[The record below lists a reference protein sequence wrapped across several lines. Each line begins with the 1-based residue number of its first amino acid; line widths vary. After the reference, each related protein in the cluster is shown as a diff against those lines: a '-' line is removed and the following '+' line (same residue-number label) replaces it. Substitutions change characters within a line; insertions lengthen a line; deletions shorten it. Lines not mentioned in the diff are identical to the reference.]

1 MNFFRNFLASF
12 LGSITALFFIISL
25 GFFLLAGIA
34 SVATFDKNVIQ
45 GGISSNSILNL
56 DLDKDVYDNVPVTQE
71 FEEILGVSPEI
82 IKFLD
87 LINTIELAS
96 DNENIKG
103 INLKSQSPKM
113 GWSQALTIRK
123 ALQKFRDKGKFIY
136 CYGDFFSQ
144 KGYYLASV
152 SDSIFLNPM
161 GNIEL
166 RGLGAEVLYY
176 KDLQEKYG
184 FKMEV
189 VRHGKY
195 KSAVEPYLDDKMSD
209 ANRNQIKSLLNSI
222 WDGIGSQIKLSRKIS
237 SVDFNK
243 IVDHLDATLPE
254 NAYGH
259 NIIDGIVSKTL
270 YEHKLKKVLGIEFNE
285 KLNNVSYMQMKNSY
299 NFKKGTRNQIAVIY
313 AQGPIIYGK
322 GNESN
327 IGQEIFSKTI
337 RKIKKSKRIKAVV
350 LRIDSP
356 GGVALTSEI
365 IWNELIE
372 LKKEKPIVVSMGN
385 VAASGGYYLSSV
397 ADKVFANDFTITG
410 SIGVFAM
417 VPNIAEFSKRIGIN
431 AEQVETN
438 KNSIFYTPFEK
449 PTQKFQLDVKKNIEN
464 IYELFKKRVS
474 DGRNISMD
482 EVEALAQGR
491 VWSGEQALKNGLVSE
506 EGDIKDAIN
515 TAAEL
520 ADLGNDFNVTS
531 YPKIEPEIN
540 DILSVMIPFNSSTF
554 EFFNV
559 TTDLDPAIQSINSKE
574 KKPIIFTSQPF
585 NLDIR

>member
-12 LGSITALFFIISL
+12 LGSITALIFIISL
-25 GFFLLAGIA
+25 VFILTAGIA
-34 SVATFDKNVIQ
+34 SVVSFDKNILP
-45 GGISSNSILNL
+45 GEISSNSILNL
-56 DLDKDVYDNVPVTQE
+56 DLDKDIYDNIPITQE

-87 LINTIELAS
+87 LINVIELAT
-96 DNENIKG
+96 ENKDIKG

-123 ALQKFRDKGKFIY
+123 SLQRFKDEGKFIY
-136 CYGDFFSQ
+136 TYGDFFSQ

-176 KDLQEKYG
+176 KELQEKYG

-189 VRHGKY
+189 IRHGKY
-195 KSAVEPYLDDKMSD
+195 KSAVEPYLDDKMSE
-209 ANRNQIKSLLNSI
+209 ANRSQIRSLLNSI
-222 WDGIGSQIKLSRKIS
+222 WGGIANQIKLSRKVS
-237 SVDFNK
+237 TENFNK
-243 IVDHLDATLPE
+243 VVDNLDATIPV
-254 NAYGH
+254 NAFRN
-259 NIIDGIVSKTL
+259 NIVDGIVSKTQ
-270 YEHKLKKVLGIEFNE
+270 YKQKVKKKLGIKPDE
-285 KLNNVSYMQMKNSY
+285 KLNNVSYLQMKNSFKY
-299 NFKKGTRNQIAVIY
+299 KKGTRNQIAVIY
-313 AQGPIIYGK
+313 AQGPIIYGE

-327 IGQEIFSKTI
+327 IGQELFSKTL
-337 RKIKKSKRIKAVV
+337 RKIKNSKRIKAVV

-365 IWNELIE
+365 IWDELIE

-385 VAASGGYYLSSV
+385 VAASGGYYLSTV
-397 ADKVFANDFTITG
+397 ADKVFANNFTITG

-417 VPNIAEFSKRIGIN
+417 VPNITEFSKRIGIN

-449 PTQKFQLDVKKNIEN
+449 PTKKFQSNVKENIEN
-464 IYELFKKRVS
+464 IYEMFKKRVS
-474 DGRNISMD
+474 DGRNISID
-482 EVEALAQGR
+482 EVETLAQGR

-515 TAAEL
+515 AAAEL
-520 ADLGNDFNVTS
+520 ADLGNDFNITS
-531 YPKIEPEIN
+531 FPKIEPEIN
-540 DILSVMIPFNSSTF
+540 DILSVFIPFNSSIS
-554 EFFNV
+554 EFLKIS
-559 TTDLDPAIQSINSKE
+559 DLDLIIQSIKTKE

-585 NLDIR
+585 NIDIR

>member
-1 MNFFRNFLASF
+1 MNFLRNFLASF
-12 LGSITALFFIISL
+12 LGSLTALIFIISL
-25 GFFLLAGIA
+25 GFILIAGIA
-34 SVATFDKNVIQ
+34 SVATFDKNILQ
-45 GGISSNSILNL
+45 GEIPSNSILNL
-56 DLDKDVYDNVPVTQE
+56 DLDKDVYDNIPVTQE
-71 FEEILGVSPEI
+71 FEEILGFSPEI

-87 LINTIELAS
+87 LINAIELAG
-96 DNENIKG
+96 DNKDIKG

-123 ALQKFRDKGKFIY
+123 SLQKFKDKGKFIY
-136 CYGDFFSQ
+136 SYGDFFSQ

-152 SDSIFLNPM
+152 SDSIFLNPL
-161 GNIEL
+161 GNVEL

-176 KDLQEKYG
+176 KKLQKKYG

-222 WDGIGSQIKLSRKIS
+222 WEGIGNQIKLSRKIS
-237 SVDFNK
+237 SENFNE
-243 IVDHLDATLPE
+243 IVDNLDATFPE
-254 NAYGH
+254 NAFRN
-259 NIIDGIVSKTL
+259 NIIDGIVSKTQ
-270 YEHKLKKVLGIEFNE
+270 YKYNLKRILGIKSDE
-285 KLNNVSYMQMKNSY
+285 KLSNVSYLQIKNSY
-299 NFKKGTRNQIAVIY
+299 NYNKGTRNQIAIVY
-313 AQGPIIYGK
+313 AQGPIIYGE

-327 IGQEIFSKTI
+327 IGQELFSKTI
-337 RKIKKSKRIKAVV
+337 RQIKNNKRIKAVV

-356 GGVALTSEI
+356 GGVALSSEI
-365 IWNELIE
+365 IWDELIE
-372 LKKEKPIVVSMGN
+372 LKKEKPLVVSMGN
-385 VAASGGYYLSSV
+385 VAASGGYYLSTV

-417 VPNIAEFSKRIGIN
+417 VPNITEFSKRIGIN

-449 PTQKFQLDVKKNIEN
+449 PTQKFRSNVKESIEN
-464 IYELFKKRVS
+464 IYEIFKKRVS

-482 EVEALAQGR
+482 EVEVLAQGR
-491 VWSGEQALKNGLVSE
+491 VWSGEQALKNGLVDM

-515 TAAEL
+515 AAAEL
-520 ADLGNDFNVTS
+520 ADLGNDFNITS
-531 YPKIEPEIN
+531 YPKIEPKIN
-540 DILSVMIPFNSSTF
+540 DILSVIIPFNSSMS
-554 EFFNV
+554 EFLKLS
-559 TTDLDPAIQSINSKE
+559 DLDLVIKSISSKE
-574 KKPIIFTSQPF
+574 KKPIIFASQTF

>member
-34 SVATFDKNVIQ
+34 SVTTFDKNVIQ

-56 DLDKDVYDNVPVTQE
+56 DLDKDVYDNIPVTQE

-87 LINTIELAS
+87 LINAIELAS
-96 DNENIKG
+96 NNENVKG

-123 ALQKFRDKGKFIY
+123 ALQKFKDKGKFIY

-209 ANRNQIKSLLNSI
+209 ANRNQIKSLLSSI

-237 SVDFNK
+237 SEDFNK
-243 IVDHLDATLPE
+243 IVDDLDATFPE
-254 NAYGH
+254 NAYGN
-259 NIIDGIVSKTL
+259 NIIDGIVSKTQ
-270 YEHKLKKVLGIEFNE
+270 YEQKLKKVLGIEFDE

-299 NFKKGTRNQIAVIY
+299 NSKKGTRNQIAVIY
-313 AQGPIIYGK
+313 AQGPIIYGE

-372 LKKEKPIVVSMGN
+372 LKKEKPVVVSMGN
-385 VAASGGYYLSSV
+385 VAASGGYYLSTV

-417 VPNIAEFSKRIGIN
+417 VPNIAEFSKGIGIN

-464 IYELFKKRVS
+464 IYEMFKKRVS

-491 VWSGEQALKNGLVSE
+491 VWSGEQALKNGLANE

-515 TAAEL
+515 AAAEL
-520 ADLGNDFNVTS
+520 ANLGNDFNITS

-540 DILSVMIPFNSSTF
+540 DILSVMIPFNSSIS
-554 EFFNV
+554 EFLNA
-559 TTDLDPAIQSINSKE
+559 TTHLDPVIQSISNKE
-574 KKPIIFTSQPF
+574 KKPIIFTSQLF

>member
-12 LGSITALFFIISL
+12 LGSITALILIISL

-34 SVATFDKNVIQ
+34 SVATFDKNILQ
-45 GGISSNSILNL
+45 DEISSNSILNL
-56 DLDKDVYDNVPVTQE
+56 DLDKNVYDNIPVTQE

-87 LINTIELAS
+87 LINAIELAS

-123 ALQKFRDKGKFIY
+123 SLQKFKDKGKFIY

-209 ANRNQIKSLLNSI
+209 ANRNQIKSLLSSI

-243 IVDHLDATLPE
+243 IVDDLDATFPE
-254 NAYGH
+254 NAHGN
-259 NIIDGIVSKTL
+259 NIIDGIISKTQ
-270 YEHKLKKVLGIEFNE
+270 YQHNLKKVLGIESDE

-299 NFKKGTRNQIAVIY
+299 NSKKGTRNQIAVIY
-313 AQGPIIYGK
+313 AQGPIIYGE
-322 GNESN
+322 GNDSN

-337 RKIKKSKRIKAVV
+337 RKIKKSKRVKAVV

-365 IWNELIE
+365 IWDELIE

-385 VAASGGYYLSSV
+385 VAASGGYYLSTV

-464 IYELFKKRVS
+464 IYEMFKKRVS
-474 DGRNISMD
+474 DGRNISMN

-491 VWSGEQALKNGLVSE
+491 VWSGEQALKNGLANE

-515 TAAEL
+515 AAAEL
-520 ADLGNDFNVTS
+520 ADLGNDFNITS

-540 DILSVMIPFNSSTF
+540 DILSLMIPFNSSIS
-554 EFFNV
+554 EFLNA
-559 TTDLDPAIQSINSKE
+559 TTDLDPVIQSISNKE
-574 KKPIIFTSQPF
+574 KKPIIFTSQLF
-585 NLDIR
+585 NLEIR

>member
-1 MNFFRNFLASF
+1 VNFFRNFLASF
-12 LGSITALFFIISL
+12 LGSITALIFIISL

-34 SVATFDKNVIQ
+34 SVATFDKNILQ
-45 GGISSNSILNL
+45 GEILSNSILNL
-56 DLDKDVYDNVPVTQE
+56 DLDKDVYDNIPITQE
-71 FEEILGVSPEI
+71 FEEILGVSPKI

-87 LINTIELAS
+87 LINSIKLAG
-96 DNENIKG
+96 DNKNIKG

-123 ALQKFRDKGKFIY
+123 SLQKFMDKGKFIY
-136 CYGDFFSQ
+136 SYGDFFSQ

-152 SDSIFLNPM
+152 SDSVFLNPM

-166 RGLGAEVLYY
+166 KGLAAEVLYY
-176 KDLQEKYG
+176 KQLQEKYG

-189 VRHGKY
+189 IRHGKY

-222 WDGIGSQIKLSRKIS
+222 WDEIGSQIKSARKIS
-237 SVDFNK
+237 SEDFIEIVDNLDASIPENAFRNK
-243 IVDHLDATLPE
+243 IVD
-254 NAYGH
+254 GV
-259 NIIDGIVSKTL
+259 ISKTQ
-270 YEHKLKKVLGIEFNE
+270 YKYKLKKILGIKSDE
-285 KLNNVSYMQMKNSY
+285 KLNSVSYMQMQNSKNY
-299 NFKKGTRNQIAVIY
+299 KKGSRNQIAIIY
-313 AQGPIIYGK
+313 AQGPIIYGE
-322 GNESN
+322 GNERN
-327 IGQEIFSKTI
+327 IGQKLFSKTI
-337 RKIKKSKRIKAVV
+337 TKIKNNKRIKAVV

-356 GGVALTSEI
+356 GGVALSSEI
-365 IWNELIE
+365 IWDELIE
-372 LKKEKPIVVSMGN
+372 LKKEKPLVVSMGN
-385 VAASGGYYLSSV
+385 VAASGGYYLSTV
-397 ADKVFANDFTITG
+397 ADKVYANDFTITG

-449 PTQKFQLDVKKNIEN
+449 PKQKFRSNVKNSIEN
-464 IYELFKKRVS
+464 IYEIFKKRVS

-491 VWSGEQALKNGLVSE
+491 VWSGEQALKNGLVDM
-506 EGDIKDAIN
+506 EGDITDAIN
-515 TAAEL
+515 AAAEL
-520 ADLGNDFNVTS
+520 ADLGMDFNITS

-540 DILSVMIPFNSSTF
+540 DILSVMIPFNSSISKF
-554 EFFNV
+554 LNLS
-559 TTDLDPAIQSINSKE
+559 DIDPVIKSINNKE

>member
-1 MNFFRNFLASF
+1 MNFLRNFLASF
-12 LGSITALFFIISL
+12 LGSLTALIFIISL
-25 GFFLLAGIA
+25 GFILIAGIA
-34 SVATFDKNVIQ
+34 SVATFDKNILQ
-45 GGISSNSILNL
+45 GEIPSNSILNL
-56 DLDKDVYDNVPVTQE
+56 DLDKDVYDNIPVTQE
-71 FEEILGVSPEI
+71 FEEILGFSPEI

-87 LINTIELAS
+87 LINAIELAG
-96 DNENIKG
+96 DNKDIKG

-123 ALQKFRDKGKFIY
+123 SLQKFKDKGKFIY
-136 CYGDFFSQ
+136 SYGDFFSQ

-152 SDSIFLNPM
+152 SDSIFLNPL
-161 GNIEL
+161 GNVEL

-176 KDLQEKYG
+176 KKLQKKYG

-222 WDGIGSQIKLSRKIS
+222 WEGIGNQIKLSRKIS
-237 SVDFNK
+237 SENFNE
-243 IVDHLDATLPE
+243 IVDNLDATFPE
-254 NAYGH
+254 NAFRN
-259 NIIDGIVSKTL
+259 NIIDGIVSKTQ
-270 YEHKLKKVLGIEFNE
+270 YEYNLKRILGIKSDE
-285 KLNNVSYMQMKNSY
+285 KLSNVSYLQIKNSY
-299 NFKKGTRNQIAVIY
+299 NYNKGTRNQIAIVY
-313 AQGPIIYGK
+313 AQGPIIYGE

-327 IGQEIFSKTI
+327 IGQELFSKTI
-337 RKIKKSKRIKAVV
+337 RKIKNNKRIKAVV

-356 GGVALTSEI
+356 GGVALSSEI
-365 IWNELIE
+365 IWDELIE
-372 LKKEKPIVVSMGN
+372 LKKEKPLVVSMGN
-385 VAASGGYYLSSV
+385 VAASGGYYLSTV

-417 VPNIAEFSKRIGIN
+417 VPNITEFSKRIGIN

-449 PTQKFQLDVKKNIEN
+449 PTQKFRSNVKESIEN
-464 IYELFKKRVS
+464 IYEIFKKRVS

-482 EVEALAQGR
+482 EVEVLAQGR
-491 VWSGEQALKNGLVSE
+491 VWSGEQALKNGLVDM

-515 TAAEL
+515 AAAEL
-520 ADLGNDFNVTS
+520 ADLGNDFNITS
-531 YPKIEPEIN
+531 HPKIEPKIN
-540 DILSVMIPFNSSTF
+540 DILSVIIPFNSSMS
-554 EFFNV
+554 EFLKLS
-559 TTDLDPAIQSINSKE
+559 DLDLVIKSISSKE
-574 KKPIIFTSQPF
+574 KKPIIFASQTF

>member
-12 LGSITALFFIISL
+12 LGSITALFFIIFL
-25 GFFLLAGIA
+25 GVFLLAGIA
-34 SVATFDKNVIQ
+34 SVATFDKTVIQ

-56 DLDKDVYDNVPVTQE
+56 DLDKGVYDNIPVTQE

-87 LINTIELAS
+87 LINAIELAS
-96 DNENIKG
+96 KNENIKG

-113 GWSQALTIRK
+113 GWSHALTVRK
-123 ALQKFRDKGKFIY
+123 SLQKFKDSGKFIY
-136 CYGDFFSQ
+136 SYGDFFSQ

-176 KDLQEKYG
+176 KQLQEKYG

-195 KSAVEPYLDDKMSD
+195 KSAVEPYLDDKMSE
-209 ANRNQIKSLLNSI
+209 ANRNQIMSLLNSI
-222 WDGIGSQIKLSRKIS
+222 WDGIGNQIQLSRKIS
-237 SVDFNK
+237 SENFNK
-243 IVDHLDATLPE
+243 VVDNLDATFPE
-254 NAYGH
+254 NALGN
-259 NIIDGIVSKTL
+259 NIVDGILSKTQ
-270 YEHKLKKVLGIEFNE
+270 YKHKLKSVLGIKLDE
-285 KLNNVSYMQMKNSY
+285 KLNNVSYLQIKNNS
-299 NFKKGTRNQIAVIY
+299 NFKKGTRNQIAIIY
-313 AQGPIIYGK
+313 AQGPIIYGE

-327 IGQEIFSKTI
+327 IGQELFSKTI
-337 RKIKKSKRIKAVV
+337 RKIKNSKRIKAVV

-365 IWNELIE
+365 IWDELIE

-385 VAASGGYYLSSV
+385 VAASGGYYLSTV

-417 VPNIAEFSKRIGIN
+417 VPNISELSKRIGVN

-449 PTQKFQLDVKKNIEN
+449 PTKKFRLDVKKNIEN
-464 IYELFKKRVS
+464 IYEMFKKRVS

-491 VWSGEQALKNGLVSE
+491 VWSGGQALKNGLANE

-515 TAAEL
+515 AAAEL
-520 ADLGNDFNVTS
+520 ADLGNEFNVTS

-540 DILSVMIPFNSSTF
+540 DILSVMIPFNSSVS
-554 EFFNV
+554 EFLKIS
-559 TTDLDPAIQSINSKE
+559 DLDIIIQTIKIKE

>member
-12 LGSITALFFIISL
+12 LGSITALLFIISL

-56 DLDKDVYDNVPVTQE
+56 DLDKDVYDNIPVTQE

-87 LINTIELAS
+87 LINAIELAS

-123 ALQKFRDKGKFIY
+123 SLQKFKDKGKFIY

-176 KDLQEKYG
+176 KQLQEKYG

-209 ANRNQIKSLLNSI
+209 ANRNQIKSLLSSI

-243 IVDHLDATLPE
+243 IVDDLDATFPE
-254 NAYGH
+254 NAHGN
-259 NIIDGIVSKTL
+259 NIIDGIISKTQ
-270 YEHKLKKVLGIEFNE
+270 YQHNLKKVLGIESDE

-299 NFKKGTRNQIAVIY
+299 NSKKGTRNQIAVIY
-313 AQGPIIYGK
+313 AQGPIIYGE
-322 GNESN
+322 GNDSN

-337 RKIKKSKRIKAVV
+337 RKIKKSKRVKAVV

-365 IWNELIE
+365 IWDELIE

-385 VAASGGYYLSSV
+385 VAASGGYYLSTV

-438 KNSIFYTPFEK
+438 ENSIFYTPFEK

-464 IYELFKKRVS
+464 IYEMFKKRVS
-474 DGRNISMD
+474 DGRNISMN

-491 VWSGEQALKNGLVSE
+491 VWSGEQALKNGLANE
-506 EGDIKDAIN
+506 EGDIKEAIKA
-515 TAAEL
+515 AAEL
-520 ADLGNDFNVTS
+520 ADLGNDFNITS

-540 DILSVMIPFNSSTF
+540 DILSLMIPFNSSIS
-554 EFFNV
+554 EFLNA
-559 TTDLDPAIQSINSKE
+559 TTDLDPVIQSISNKE
-574 KKPIIFTSQPF
+574 KKPIIFTSQLF

>member
-12 LGSITALFFIISL
+12 LGSITALIFIISL
-25 GFFLLAGIA
+25 VFILTAGIA
-34 SVATFDKNVIQ
+34 SVVSFDKNILP
-45 GGISSNSILNL
+45 GEISSNSILNL
-56 DLDKDVYDNVPVTQE
+56 DLDKDIYDNIPITQE

-87 LINTIELAS
+87 LINVIELAT
-96 DNENIKG
+96 ENKDIKG

-123 ALQKFRDKGKFIY
+123 SLQRFKDEGKFIY
-136 CYGDFFSQ
+136 TYGDFFSQ

-176 KDLQEKYG
+176 KELQEKYG

-189 VRHGKY
+189 IRHGKY
-195 KSAVEPYLDDKMSD
+195 KSAVEPYLDDKMSE
-209 ANRNQIKSLLNSI
+209 ANRSQIRSLLNSI
-222 WDGIGSQIKLSRKIS
+222 WGGIANQIKLSRKVS
-237 SVDFNK
+237 TENFNK
-243 IVDHLDATLPE
+243 VVDNLDATLPV
-254 NAYGH
+254 NAFRN
-259 NIIDGIVSKTL
+259 NIVDGIVSKTQ
-270 YEHKLKKVLGIEFNE
+270 YKQKVKKKLGIKPDE
-285 KLNNVSYMQMKNSY
+285 KLNNVSYLQMKNSFKY
-299 NFKKGTRNQIAVIY
+299 KKGTRNQIAVIY
-313 AQGPIIYGK
+313 AQGPIIYGE

-327 IGQEIFSKTI
+327 IGQELFSKTL
-337 RKIKKSKRIKAVV
+337 RKIKNSKRIKAVV

-365 IWNELIE
+365 IWDELIE

-385 VAASGGYYLSSV
+385 VAASGGYYLSTV
-397 ADKVFANDFTITG
+397 ADKVFANNFTITG

-417 VPNIAEFSKRIGIN
+417 VPNITEFSKRIGIN

-449 PTQKFQLDVKKNIEN
+449 PTKKFQSNVKENIEN
-464 IYELFKKRVS
+464 IYEMFKKRVS
-474 DGRNISMD
+474 DGRNISID
-482 EVEALAQGR
+482 EVETLAQGR

-515 TAAEL
+515 AAAEL
-520 ADLGNDFNVTS
+520 ADLGNDFNITS
-531 YPKIEPEIN
+531 FPKIEPEIN
-540 DILSVMIPFNSSTF
+540 DILSVFIPFNSSIS
-554 EFFNV
+554 EFLKIS
-559 TTDLDPAIQSINSKE
+559 DLDLIIQSIKTKE

-585 NLDIR
+585 NIDIR

>member
-12 LGSITALFFIISL
+12 LGSITALIFIISL
-25 GFFLLAGIA
+25 VFILTAGIA
-34 SVATFDKNVIQ
+34 SVVSFDKNILP
-45 GGISSNSILNL
+45 GEISSNSILNL
-56 DLDKDVYDNVPVTQE
+56 DLDKDVYDNIPVTQE

-87 LINTIELAS
+87 LINVIELAT
-96 DNENIKG
+96 ENKDIKG

-123 ALQKFRDKGKFIY
+123 SLQRFKDEGKFIY
-136 CYGDFFSQ
+136 TYGDFFSQ

-176 KDLQEKYG
+176 KELQEKYG

-189 VRHGKY
+189 IRHGKY
-195 KSAVEPYLDDKMSD
+195 KSAVEPYLDDKMSE
-209 ANRNQIKSLLNSI
+209 ANRSQIRSLLNSI
-222 WDGIGSQIKLSRKIS
+222 WGGIANQIKLSRKVS
-237 SVDFNK
+237 TENFNK
-243 IVDHLDATLPE
+243 VVDNLDATIPV
-254 NAYGH
+254 NAFRN
-259 NIIDGIVSKTL
+259 NIVDGIVSKTQ
-270 YEHKLKKVLGIEFNE
+270 YKQKVKKKLGIKPDE
-285 KLNNVSYMQMKNSY
+285 KLNNVSYLQMKNSFKY
-299 NFKKGTRNQIAVIY
+299 KKGTRNQIAVIY
-313 AQGPIIYGK
+313 AQGPIIYGE

-327 IGQEIFSKTI
+327 IGQELFSKTI
-337 RKIKKSKRIKAVV
+337 RKIKNSKRIKAVV

-365 IWNELIE
+365 IWDELIE

-385 VAASGGYYLSSV
+385 IAASGGYYLSTV
-397 ADKVFANDFTITG
+397 ADKVFANNFTITG

-417 VPNIAEFSKRIGIN
+417 VPNITEFSKRIGIN

-449 PTQKFQLDVKKNIEN
+449 PTKKFQSNVKENIEN
-464 IYELFKKRVS
+464 IYEMFKKRVS
-474 DGRNISMD
+474 DGRNISID
-482 EVEALAQGR
+482 EVETLAQGR
-491 VWSGEQALKNGLVSE
+491 VWSGEQALENGLVSE

-515 TAAEL
+515 AAAEL
-520 ADLGNDFNVTS
+520 VDLGNDFNITS
-531 YPKIEPEIN
+531 FPKIEPEIN
-540 DILSVMIPFNSSTF
+540 DILSVFIPFNSSIS
-554 EFFNV
+554 EFLKIS
-559 TTDLDPAIQSINSKE
+559 DLDLIIQSIKTKE

-585 NLDIR
+585 NIDIR

>member
-12 LGSITALFFIISL
+12 LGSIIALILIISF

-34 SVATFDKNVIQ
+34 SVATFDKNILEDE
-45 GGISSNSILNL
+45 ISSNSILNL
-56 DLDKDVYDNVPVTQE
+56 DLDKDIYDNIPITQE

-87 LINTIELAS
+87 LINAIEFAS
-96 DNENIKG
+96 NNNDIKG

-123 ALQKFRDKGKFIY
+123 SLQNFRDKGKFIY
-136 CYGDFFSQ
+136 SYGDFFSQ

-176 KDLQEKYG
+176 KQLQEKYG

-195 KSAVEPYLDDKMSD
+195 KSAVEPYLDDKMSE
-209 ANRNQIKSLLNSI
+209 ANRNQIMSLLNSI
-222 WDGIGSQIKLSRKIS
+222 WDGIGNQIQLSRKIS
-237 SVDFNK
+237 SENFNK
-243 IVDHLDATLPE
+243 VVDNLDATFPE
-254 NAYGH
+254 NALGN
-259 NIIDGIVSKTL
+259 NIVDGIVSKTQ
-270 YEHKLKKVLGIEFNE
+270 YKHKLKSVLGIKLDE
-285 KLNNVSYMQMKNSY
+285 KLNNVSYLQIKNNS
-299 NFKKGTRNQIAVIY
+299 NFKKGTRNQIAIIY
-313 AQGPIIYGK
+313 AQGPIIYGE

-327 IGQEIFSKTI
+327 IGQELFSKTI
-337 RKIKKSKRIKAVV
+337 RKIKNSKRIKAVV

-365 IWNELIE
+365 IWDELIE

-385 VAASGGYYLSSV
+385 VAASGGYYLSTA

-417 VPNIAEFSKRIGIN
+417 VPNISELSKRIGVN

-449 PTQKFQLDVKKNIEN
+449 PTKKFRLDVKKNIEN
-464 IYELFKKRVS
+464 IYEMFKKRVS

-491 VWSGEQALKNGLVSE
+491 VWSGGQALKNGLANE

-515 TAAEL
+515 AAAEL
-520 ADLGNDFNVTS
+520 ADLGNEFNVTS

-540 DILSVMIPFNSSTF
+540 DILSVMIPFNSSVS
-554 EFFNV
+554 EFLKIS
-559 TTDLDPAIQSINSKE
+559 DLDIIIQTIKNKE

>member
-12 LGSITALFFIISL
+12 LGSISALILIISLFFILI
-25 GFFLLAGIA
+25 AGIA
-34 SVATFDKNVIQ
+34 SVASFDKNILS
-45 GGISSNSILNL
+45 GEISSNSILNL
-56 DLDKDVYDNVPVTQE
+56 DLDKDVYDNIPVTQE

-87 LINTIELAS
+87 LINVIELAT
-96 DNENIKG
+96 ENKDIKG

-123 ALQKFRDKGKFIY
+123 SLQRFKDEGKFIY
-136 CYGDFFSQ
+136 TYGDFFSQ

-176 KDLQEKYG
+176 KELQEKYG

-189 VRHGKY
+189 IRHGKY
-195 KSAVEPYLDDKMSD
+195 KSAVEPYLDDKMSE
-209 ANRNQIKSLLNSI
+209 ANRSQIRSLLNSI
-222 WDGIGSQIKLSRKIS
+222 WGGIANQIKLSRKVS
-237 SVDFNK
+237 TENFNK
-243 IVDHLDATLPE
+243 VVDNLDATIPV
-254 NAYGH
+254 NAFRN
-259 NIIDGIVSKTL
+259 NIVDGIVSKTQ
-270 YEHKLKKVLGIEFNE
+270 YKQKVKKKLGIKPDE
-285 KLNNVSYMQMKNSY
+285 KLNNVSYLQMKNSFKY
-299 NFKKGTRNQIAVIY
+299 KKGTRNQIAVIY
-313 AQGPIIYGK
+313 AQGPIIYGE

-327 IGQEIFSKTI
+327 IGQELFSKTI
-337 RKIKKSKRIKAVV
+337 RKIKNSKRIKAVV

-365 IWNELIE
+365 IWDELIE

-385 VAASGGYYLSSV
+385 VAASGGYYLSTV
-397 ADKVFANDFTITG
+397 ADKVFANNFTITG

-417 VPNIAEFSKRIGIN
+417 VPNITEFSKRIGIN

-449 PTQKFQLDVKKNIEN
+449 PTKKFQSNVKENIEN
-464 IYELFKKRVS
+464 IYEMFKKRVS
-474 DGRNISMD
+474 DGRNISID
-482 EVEALAQGR
+482 EVETLAQGR

-515 TAAEL
+515 AAAEL
-520 ADLGNDFNVTS
+520 VDLGNDFNITS
-531 YPKIEPEIN
+531 FPKIEPEIN
-540 DILSVMIPFNSSTF
+540 DILSVFIPFNSSIS
-554 EFFNV
+554 EFLKIS
-559 TTDLDPAIQSINSKE
+559 DLDLIIQSIKTKE

-585 NLDIR
+585 TIDIR

>member
-12 LGSITALFFIISL
+12 FGSITALFFMIFL

-45 GGISSNSILNL
+45 GGISSKSILNL
-56 DLDKDVYDNVPVTQE
+56 DLDKDVYDNIPVTQE

-87 LINTIELAS
+87 LINAIELAS

-123 ALQKFRDKGKFIY
+123 ALQKFKDKGKFIY

-237 SVDFNK
+237 SVDFSK
-243 IVDHLDATLPE
+243 IVDDLDATFPE
-254 NAYGH
+254 NAHGN
-259 NIIDGIVSKTL
+259 NIIDGIVSKTQ
-270 YEHKLKKVLGIEFNE
+270 YEHKLKKVLGIESDE
-285 KLNNVSYMQMKNSY
+285 KLNSVSYMQMKNSY
-299 NFKKGTRNQIAVIY
+299 NSKKGTRNQIAVIY
-313 AQGPIIYGK
+313 AQGPIIYGE

-327 IGQEIFSKTI
+327 IGQEIFSKAI
-337 RKIKKSKRIKAVV
+337 RKIKKSKRVKAVV

-385 VAASGGYYLSSV
+385 VAASGGYYLSTV
-397 ADKVFANDFTITG
+397 ADKVFTNDFTITG

-417 VPNIAEFSKRIGIN
+417 VPNIAELSKRIGIN

-464 IYELFKKRVS
+464 IYEMFKKRVS

-491 VWSGEQALKNGLVSE
+491 VWSGKQALKNGLANE

-515 TAAEL
+515 AAAEL
-520 ADLGNDFNVTS
+520 ADLGKDFNITS

-540 DILSVMIPFNSSTF
+540 DILSVMIPFNSSISKF
-554 EFFNV
+554 LNAS
-559 TTDLDPAIQSINSKE
+559 TDLDPVIESISNQE
-574 KKPIIFTSQPF
+574 KKPIIFTSQLF

>member
-12 LGSITALFFIISL
+12 LGSITALFFIIAL

-34 SVATFDKNVIQ
+34 SIATFDKNVIQ

-56 DLDKDVYDNVPVTQE
+56 DLDKGVYDNIPVTQE

-87 LINTIELAS
+87 LINAIELAS

-113 GWSQALTIRK
+113 GWSHALTVRK
-123 ALQKFRDKGKFIY
+123 SLQKFKDSGKFIY
-136 CYGDFFSQ
+136 SYGDFFSQ

-176 KDLQEKYG
+176 KELQEKYG

-195 KSAVEPYLDDKMSD
+195 KSAVEPYLDDKMSE
-209 ANRNQIKSLLNSI
+209 ANRNQIMSLLNSI
-222 WDGIGSQIKLSRKIS
+222 WDGIGNQIQLSRKIS
-237 SVDFNK
+237 SENFNK
-243 IVDHLDATLPE
+243 VVDNLDATFPE
-254 NAYGH
+254 NALGN
-259 NIIDGIVSKTL
+259 NIVDGIVSKTQ
-270 YEHKLKKVLGIEFNE
+270 YKHKLKSVLGIKLDE
-285 KLNNVSYMQMKNSY
+285 KLNNVSYLQIKNNS
-299 NFKKGTRNQIAVIY
+299 NFKKGTRNQIAIIY
-313 AQGPIIYGK
+313 AQGPIIYGE

-327 IGQEIFSKTI
+327 IGQELFSKTI
-337 RKIKKSKRIKAVV
+337 RKIKNSKRIKAVV

-365 IWNELIE
+365 IWDELIE

-385 VAASGGYYLSSV
+385 VAASGGYYLSTV

-417 VPNIAEFSKRIGIN
+417 VPNISELSKRIGVN

-449 PTQKFQLDVKKNIEN
+449 PTKKFRLDVKKNIEN
-464 IYELFKKRVS
+464 IYEMFKKRVS

-491 VWSGEQALKNGLVSE
+491 VWSGGQALKNGLANE

-515 TAAEL
+515 AAAEL
-520 ADLGNDFNVTS
+520 ADLGNEFNVTS

-540 DILSVMIPFNSSTF
+540 DILSVMIPFNSSVS
-554 EFFNV
+554 EFLKIS
-559 TTDLDPAIQSINSKE
+559 DLDIIIQTIKIKE

>member
-56 DLDKDVYDNVPVTQE
+56 DLDKDVYDNIPVTQE

-87 LINTIELAS
+87 LINAIELAS

-113 GWSQALTIRK
+113 GWSQTLTIRK
-123 ALQKFRDKGKFIY
+123 ALQKFKDKGKFIY

-195 KSAVEPYLDDKMSD
+195 KSAVEPYLDNKMSD

-243 IVDHLDATLPE
+243 IVDDLDATFPE
-254 NAYGH
+254 NAHGN
-259 NIIDGIVSKTL
+259 NIIDGILSKTQ
-270 YEHKLKKVLGIEFNE
+270 YEYKLKKVLGIESDE

-299 NFKKGTRNQIAVIY
+299 NSKKGTRNQIAVIY
-313 AQGPIIYGK
+313 AQGPIIYGE
-322 GNESN
+322 GNERN

-385 VAASGGYYLSSV
+385 VAASGGYYLSTV

-417 VPNIAEFSKRIGIN
+417 VPNIAEFSKGIGIN

-464 IYELFKKRVS
+464 IYEMFKKRVS

-491 VWSGEQALKNGLVSE
+491 VWSGEQALKNGLANE

-515 TAAEL
+515 AAAEL
-520 ADLGNDFNVTS
+520 ADLGNDFNITS

-540 DILSVMIPFNSSTF
+540 DILSVMIPFNSSIS
-554 EFFNV
+554 EFLNA
-559 TTDLDPAIQSINSKE
+559 TTDLDPVIQSISNKE
-574 KKPIIFTSQPF
+574 KKPIIFTSQLF

>member
-12 LGSITALFFIISL
+12 LGSITALIFIISL
-25 GFFLLAGIA
+25 VFILTAGIA
-34 SVATFDKNVIQ
+34 SVVSFDKNILP
-45 GGISSNSILNL
+45 GEISSNSILNL
-56 DLDKDVYDNVPVTQE
+56 DLDKDIYDNIPITQE

-87 LINTIELAS
+87 LINVIELAT
-96 DNENIKG
+96 ENKDIKG

-123 ALQKFRDKGKFIY
+123 SLQRFKDEGKFIY
-136 CYGDFFSQ
+136 TYGDFFSQ

-176 KDLQEKYG
+176 KELQEKYG

-189 VRHGKY
+189 IRHGKY
-195 KSAVEPYLDDKMSD
+195 KSAVEPYLDDKMSE
-209 ANRNQIKSLLNSI
+209 ANRSQIRSLLNSI
-222 WDGIGSQIKLSRKIS
+222 WGGIANQIKLSRKVS
-237 SVDFNK
+237 TENFNK
-243 IVDHLDATLPE
+243 VVDNLDATLPV
-254 NAYGH
+254 NAFRN
-259 NIIDGIVSKTL
+259 NIVDGILSKTQ
-270 YEHKLKKVLGIEFNE
+270 YKQKVKKKLGIKPDE
-285 KLNNVSYMQMKNSY
+285 KLNNVSYLQMKNSFKY
-299 NFKKGTRNQIAVIY
+299 KKGTRNQIAVIY
-313 AQGPIIYGK
+313 AQGPIIYGE

-327 IGQEIFSKTI
+327 IGQELFSKTL
-337 RKIKKSKRIKAVV
+337 RKIKNSKRIKAVV

-365 IWNELIE
+365 IWDELIE

-385 VAASGGYYLSSV
+385 VAASGGYYLSTV
-397 ADKVFANDFTITG
+397 ADKVFANNFTITG

-417 VPNIAEFSKRIGIN
+417 VPNITEFSKRIGIN

-449 PTQKFQLDVKKNIEN
+449 PTKKFQSNVKENIEN
-464 IYELFKKRVS
+464 IYEMFKKRVS
-474 DGRNISMD
+474 DGRNISID
-482 EVEALAQGR
+482 EVETLAQGR

-515 TAAEL
+515 AAAEL
-520 ADLGNDFNVTS
+520 ADLGNDFNITS
-531 YPKIEPEIN
+531 FPKIEPEIN
-540 DILSVMIPFNSSTF
+540 DILSVFIPFNSSIS
-554 EFFNV
+554 EFLKIS
-559 TTDLDPAIQSINSKE
+559 DLDLIIQSIKTKE

-585 NLDIR
+585 NIDIR

>member
-12 LGSITALFFIISL
+12 LGSITALIFIISL
-25 GFFLLAGIA
+25 VFILTAGIA
-34 SVATFDKNVIQ
+34 SVVSFDKNILPDE
-45 GGISSNSILNL
+45 ISSNSILNL
-56 DLDKDVYDNVPVTQE
+56 DLDKDIYDNIPITQE

-87 LINTIELAS
+87 LINVIELAT
-96 DNENIKG
+96 ENKDIKG

-123 ALQKFRDKGKFIY
+123 SLQRFKDEGKFIY
-136 CYGDFFSQ
+136 TYGDFFSQ

-176 KDLQEKYG
+176 KELQEKYG

-189 VRHGKY
+189 IRHGKY
-195 KSAVEPYLDDKMSD
+195 KSAVEPYLDDKMSE
-209 ANRNQIKSLLNSI
+209 ANRIQIRSLLNSI
-222 WDGIGSQIKLSRKIS
+222 WGGIANQIKLSRKVS
-237 SVDFNK
+237 TENFNK
-243 IVDHLDATLPE
+243 VVDNLDATIPV
-254 NAYGH
+254 NAFRN
-259 NIIDGIVSKTL
+259 NIVDGIVSKTQ
-270 YEHKLKKVLGIEFNE
+270 YKQKVKKKLGIKPDE
-285 KLNNVSYMQMKNSY
+285 KLNNVSYLQMKNSFKY
-299 NFKKGTRNQIAVIY
+299 KKGTRNQIAVIY
-313 AQGPIIYGK
+313 AQGPIIYGE

-327 IGQEIFSKTI
+327 IGQELFSKTL
-337 RKIKKSKRIKAVV
+337 RKIKNSKRIKAVV

-365 IWNELIE
+365 IWDELIE

-385 VAASGGYYLSSV
+385 VAASGGYYLSTV
-397 ADKVFANDFTITG
+397 ADKVFANNFTITG

-417 VPNIAEFSKRIGIN
+417 VPNITEFSKRIGIN

-449 PTQKFQLDVKKNIEN
+449 PTKKFQSNVKENIEN
-464 IYELFKKRVS
+464 IYEMFKKRVS
-474 DGRNISMD
+474 DGRNISID
-482 EVEALAQGR
+482 EVETLAQGR

-515 TAAEL
+515 AAAEL
-520 ADLGNDFNVTS
+520 ADLGNDFNITS
-531 YPKIEPEIN
+531 FPKIEPEIN
-540 DILSVMIPFNSSTF
+540 DILSVFIPFNSSIS
-554 EFFNV
+554 EFLKIS
-559 TTDLDPAIQSINSKE
+559 DLDLIIQSIKTKE

-585 NLDIR
+585 NIDIR

>member
-12 LGSITALFFIISL
+12 LGSITALIFIISL
-25 GFFLLAGIA
+25 FFILIAGIA
-34 SVATFDKNVIQ
+34 SVASFDKNIIS
-45 GGISSNSILNL
+45 GEISSNSILNL
-56 DLDKDVYDNVPVTQE
+56 DLDKDIYDNIPITQE

-87 LINTIELAS
+87 LINVIELAT
-96 DNENIKG
+96 ENKDIKG

-123 ALQKFRDKGKFIY
+123 SLQRFKDEGKFIY
-136 CYGDFFSQ
+136 TYGDFFSQ

-176 KDLQEKYG
+176 KELQEKYG

-189 VRHGKY
+189 IRHGKY
-195 KSAVEPYLDDKMSD
+195 KSAVEPYLDDKMSE
-209 ANRNQIKSLLNSI
+209 ANRSQIRSLLNSI
-222 WDGIGSQIKLSRKIS
+222 WGGIANQIKLSRKVS
-237 SVDFNK
+237 TENFNK
-243 IVDHLDATLPE
+243 VVDNLDATIPV
-254 NAYGH
+254 NAFRN
-259 NIIDGIVSKTL
+259 NIVDGIVSKTQ
-270 YEHKLKKVLGIEFNE
+270 YKQKVKKKLGIKPDE
-285 KLNNVSYMQMKNSY
+285 KLNNVSYLQMKNSFKY
-299 NFKKGTRNQIAVIY
+299 KKGTRNQIAVIY
-313 AQGPIIYGK
+313 AQGPIIYGE

-327 IGQEIFSKTI
+327 IGQELFSKTI
-337 RKIKKSKRIKAVV
+337 RKIKNSKRIKAVV

-365 IWNELIE
+365 IWDELIE

-385 VAASGGYYLSSV
+385 VAASGGYYLSTV
-397 ADKVFANDFTITG
+397 ADKVFANNFTITG

-417 VPNIAEFSKRIGIN
+417 VPNITEFSKRIGIN

-449 PTQKFQLDVKKNIEN
+449 PTKKFQSNVKENIEN
-464 IYELFKKRVS
+464 IYEMFKKRVS
-474 DGRNISMD
+474 DGRNISID
-482 EVEALAQGR
+482 EVETLAQGR

-515 TAAEL
+515 AAAEL
-520 ADLGNDFNVTS
+520 ADLGNDFNITS
-531 YPKIEPEIN
+531 FPKIEPEIN
-540 DILSVMIPFNSSTF
+540 DILSVFIPFNSSIS
-554 EFFNV
+554 EFLKIS
-559 TTDLDPAIQSINSKE
+559 DLDLIIQSIKTKE

-585 NLDIR
+585 NIDIR

>member
-12 LGSITALFFIISL
+12 LGSITALIFIISL
-25 GFFLLAGIA
+25 VFILTAGIA
-34 SVATFDKNVIQ
+34 SVVSLDKNILP
-45 GGISSNSILNL
+45 GEISSNSILNL
-56 DLDKDVYDNVPVTQE
+56 DLDKDIYDNIPITQE

-87 LINTIELAS
+87 LINVIELAT
-96 DNENIKG
+96 ENKDIKG

-123 ALQKFRDKGKFIY
+123 SLQRFKDEGKFIY
-136 CYGDFFSQ
+136 TYGDFFSQ

-176 KDLQEKYG
+176 KELQEKYG

-189 VRHGKY
+189 IRHGKY
-195 KSAVEPYLDDKMSD
+195 KSAVEPYLDDKMSE
-209 ANRNQIKSLLNSI
+209 ANRSQIRSLLNSI
-222 WDGIGSQIKLSRKIS
+222 WGGIANQIKLSRKVS
-237 SVDFNK
+237 TENFNK
-243 IVDHLDATLPE
+243 VVDNLDATLPV
-254 NAYGH
+254 NAFRN
-259 NIIDGIVSKTL
+259 NIVDGILSKTQ
-270 YEHKLKKVLGIEFNE
+270 YKQKVKKKLGIKPDE
-285 KLNNVSYMQMKNSY
+285 KLNNVSYLQMKNSFKY
-299 NFKKGTRNQIAVIY
+299 KKGTRNQIAVIY
-313 AQGPIIYGK
+313 AQGPIIYGE

-327 IGQEIFSKTI
+327 IGQELFSKTI
-337 RKIKKSKRIKAVV
+337 RKIKNSKRIKAVV

-365 IWNELIE
+365 IWDELIE

-385 VAASGGYYLSSV
+385 VAASGGYYLSTV
-397 ADKVFANDFTITG
+397 ADKVFANNFTITG

-417 VPNIAEFSKRIGIN
+417 VPNITEFSKRIGIN

-449 PTQKFQLDVKKNIEN
+449 PTKKFQSKVKENIEN
-464 IYELFKKRVS
+464 IYEMFKKRVS
-474 DGRNISMD
+474 DGRNISID
-482 EVEALAQGR
+482 EVETLAQGR

-515 TAAEL
+515 AAAEL
-520 ADLGNDFNVTS
+520 ADLGNDFNITS
-531 YPKIEPEIN
+531 FPKIEPEIN
-540 DILSVMIPFNSSTF
+540 DILSVFIPFNSSIS
-554 EFFNV
+554 EFLKIS
-559 TTDLDPAIQSINSKE
+559 DLDLIIQSIKTKE

-585 NLDIR
+585 NIDIR

>member
-12 LGSITALFFIISL
+12 FGSITALFFMIFL

-56 DLDKDVYDNVPVTQE
+56 DLDKDVYDNIPVTQE

-87 LINTIELAS
+87 LINAIELAS

-103 INLKSQSPKM
+103 INLKSHSPKM

-123 ALQKFRDKGKFIY
+123 ALQKFKDKGKFIY

-237 SVDFNK
+237 SLDFNK
-243 IVDHLDATLPE
+243 IVDDLDATFPE
-254 NAYGH
+254 NAHGN
-259 NIIDGIVSKTL
+259 NIIDGISSKTQ
-270 YEHKLKKVLGIEFNE
+270 YEHKLKKVLGIESDE

-299 NFKKGTRNQIAVIY
+299 NSKKGTRNQIAIIY
-313 AQGPIIYGK
+313 AQGPIIYGE

-327 IGQEIFSKTI
+327 IGQEIFSKAI

-372 LKKEKPIVVSMGN
+372 LKKEKPFVVSMGN
-385 VAASGGYYLSSV
+385 VAASGGYYLSTV

-417 VPNIAEFSKRIGIN
+417 VPNIAELSKRIGIN

-464 IYELFKKRVS
+464 IYEMFKKRVS

-482 EVEALAQGR
+482 EVESLAQGR
-491 VWSGEQALKNGLVSE
+491 VWSGKQALKNGLANE

-515 TAAEL
+515 AAAEL
-520 ADLGNDFNVTS
+520 ADLGKDFNITS

-540 DILSVMIPFNSSTF
+540 DILSVMIPFNSSISKF
-554 EFFNV
+554 LNAS
-559 TTDLDPAIQSINSKE
+559 TDLDPVIESISNQE
-574 KKPIIFTSQPF
+574 KKPIIFTSQLF

>member
-56 DLDKDVYDNVPVTQE
+56 DLDKDVYDNIPVTQE

-87 LINTIELAS
+87 LINAIELAS

-123 ALQKFRDKGKFIY
+123 SLQKFKDKGKFIY

-195 KSAVEPYLDDKMSD
+195 KSAVEPYLDNKMSD

-243 IVDHLDATLPE
+243 IVDDLDATFPE
-254 NAYGH
+254 NAHGN
-259 NIIDGIVSKTL
+259 NIIDGILSKTQ
-270 YEHKLKKVLGIEFNE
+270 YEYKLKKVLGIESDE

-299 NFKKGTRNQIAVIY
+299 NSKKGTRNQIAVIY
-313 AQGPIIYGK
+313 AQGPIIYGE

-385 VAASGGYYLSSV
+385 VAASGGYYLSTV

-449 PTQKFQLDVKKNIEN
+449 PTQKFQLDVKKSIEN
-464 IYELFKKRVS
+464 IYEIFKKRVS

-491 VWSGEQALKNGLVSE
+491 VWSGEQALKNGLANE

-515 TAAEL
+515 AAAEL
-520 ADLGNDFNVTS
+520 ADLGNDFNITS

-540 DILSVMIPFNSSTF
+540 DILSVMIPFNSSIS
-554 EFFNV
+554 EFLNA
-559 TTDLDPAIQSINSKE
+559 TTDLDPVIQSISNKE
-574 KKPIIFTSQPF
+574 KKPIIFTSQLF

>member
-12 LGSITALFFIISL
+12 LGSITALIFIISL
-25 GFFLLAGIA
+25 VFILTAGIA
-34 SVATFDKNVIQ
+34 SVVSFDKNILPDE
-45 GGISSNSILNL
+45 ISSNSILNL
-56 DLDKDVYDNVPVTQE
+56 DLDKDVYDNIPVTQE

-87 LINTIELAS
+87 LINVIELAT
-96 DNENIKG
+96 ENKDIKG

-123 ALQKFRDKGKFIY
+123 SLQRFKDEGKFIY
-136 CYGDFFSQ
+136 TYGDFFSQ

-176 KDLQEKYG
+176 KELQEKYG

-189 VRHGKY
+189 IRHGKY
-195 KSAVEPYLDDKMSD
+195 KSAVEPYLDDKMSE
-209 ANRNQIKSLLNSI
+209 ANRSQIRSLLNSI
-222 WDGIGSQIKLSRKIS
+222 WGGIANQIKLSRKVS
-237 SVDFNK
+237 TENFNK
-243 IVDHLDATLPE
+243 VVDNLDATIPV
-254 NAYGH
+254 NAFRN
-259 NIIDGIVSKTL
+259 NIVDGIVSKTQ
-270 YEHKLKKVLGIEFNE
+270 YKQKVKKKLGIKPDE
-285 KLNNVSYMQMKNSY
+285 KLNNVSYLQMKNSFKY
-299 NFKKGTRNQIAVIY
+299 KKGTRNQIAVIY
-313 AQGPIIYGK
+313 AQGPIIYGE

-327 IGQEIFSKTI
+327 IGQELFSKTL
-337 RKIKKSKRIKAVV
+337 RKIKNSKRIKAVV

-365 IWNELIE
+365 IWDELIE

-385 VAASGGYYLSSV
+385 VAASGGYYLSTV
-397 ADKVFANDFTITG
+397 ADKVFANNFTITG

-417 VPNIAEFSKRIGIN
+417 VPNITEFSKRIGIN

-449 PTQKFQLDVKKNIEN
+449 PTKKFQSNVKENIEN
-464 IYELFKKRVS
+464 IYEMFKKRVS
-474 DGRNISMD
+474 DGRNISID
-482 EVEALAQGR
+482 EVETLAQGR

-515 TAAEL
+515 AAAEL
-520 ADLGNDFNVTS
+520 ADLGNDFNITS
-531 YPKIEPEIN
+531 FPKIEPEIN
-540 DILSVMIPFNSSTF
+540 DILSVFIPFNSSIS
-554 EFFNV
+554 EFLKIS
-559 TTDLDPAIQSINSKE
+559 DLDLIIQSIKTKE

-585 NLDIR
+585 NIDIR